1 MGKLASVLVK
11 PGDAV
16 KKDKPL
22 FVIEAMKMEST
33 IAAPA
38 DGEVVAVHLDA
49 GTLVEQGDLVVE
61 LDIEYGH
68 EET

>member
-16 KKDKPL
+16 KKDTPL

-33 IAAPA
+33 ITAPV
-38 DGEVVAVHLDA
+38 DGEVKAVHLEA

-61 LDIEYGH
+61 FE
-68 EET
+68 